1 MGHVQYTSKGESVMK
16 LTTIG
21 IDVAKSVFQVHGTD
35 ERGKVVLRR
44 QIRRSQLLLFFS
56 NLEPCLIGMEACGG
70 SHHWARKLAGLGHTV
85 RQMAPQFVTPYRKND
100 KSDGNDA
107 EAICEA
113 VQRPNMRFVPVK
125 SLQQQAE
132 LVLHRIRRR
141 LMGERTALINQLRGL
156 LAEYGLVLAQG
167 ATHVRSQL
175 PALLENS
182 SDSVPPLALELFQ
195 SLYEELCRLEQCIAG
210 YDRRVQQLY
219 RGNPLCQKLGELQG
233 IGALTATAFVAT
245 VAHAA
250 QFKNG
255 RQCAAWLGLTPKQDS
270 TGGKT
275 RLLGISKRGDVYLR
289 TLLVH
294 GARSIMRHTPKRDDP
309 KSRWVEQLR
318 KRRGEN
324 IAAVALAAKHA
335 RILWAL
341 MVRSEPSAQLIAA
354 HRIEPPAQPN
364 L

>member
-1 MGHVQYTSKGESVMK
+1 MKITTS
-16 LTTIG
+16 G
-21 IDVAKSVFQVHGTD
+21 IDVAKSVFQVHGVD
-35 ERGKVVLRR
+35 ERGNVVLRR
-44 QIRRSQLLLFFS
+44 QIRRSQLLVFFS
-56 NLEPCLIGMEACGG
+56 RLEPCLIGMEACAS
-70 SHHWARKLAGLGHTV
+70 SHYWARKLTALGHTV
-85 RQMAPQFVTPYRKND
+85 RLMAPQFVKPYRKND
-100 KSDGNDA
+100 KNDGNDA
-107 EAICEA
+107 EAICEG

-125 SLQQQAE
+125 SPEQQAE
-132 LVLHRIRRR
+132 LAVHRIRRR
-141 LMGERTALINQLRGL
+141 LIGKRTALINQLRGL

-167 ATHVRSQL
+167 ANQVRSKL
-175 PALLENS
+175 PELLDAS
-182 SDSVPPLALELFQ
+182 SAFLPPLAVELFRD
-195 SLYEELCRLEQCIAG
+195 LYEELVQLEERIGQ
-210 YDRRVQQLY
+210 YERRVERLY
-219 RGNPLCQKLGELQG
+219 RANPLCHRLAEIEG

-255 RQCAAWLGLTPKQDS
+255 RQCAAWLGLVPKQDS
-270 TGGKT
+270 SGDKT

-294 GARSIMRHTPKRDDP
+294 GARSAMRHTPKRNDP

-341 MVRSEPSAQLIAA
+341 MVRGESFSPSAS
-354 HRIEPPAQPN
+354 RTIEPQPTV
-364 L
+364 

>member
-1 MGHVQYTSKGESVMK
+1 MKVTTS
-16 LTTIG
+16 G
-21 IDVAKSVFQVHGTD
+21 IDVAKSVFQVHGVD
-35 ERGKVVLRR
+35 ERGNVGLRR
-44 QIRRSQLLLFFS
+44 QLRRSQVLLFFS
-56 NLEPCLIGMEACGG
+56 NLEPCLIGMEACGS
-70 SHHWARKLAGLGHTV
+70 SHYWARKLSALGHTV
-85 RQMAPQFVTPYRKND
+85 RLMAPQFVKPYRKND
-100 KSDGNDA
+100 KNDGNDA

-113 VQRPNMRFVPVK
+113 VQRPSMRFVPIK
-125 SLQQQAE
+125 SPEQQAE
-132 LVLHRIRRR
+132 LAVHRIRRR
-141 LMGERTALINQLRGL
+141 LMGERTALINQMRGL
-156 LAEYGLVLAQG
+156 LAEFGLVLAQG
-167 ATHVRSQL
+167 ATHVRSKL

-182 SDSVPPLALELFQ
+182 SESLPPLALELFRD
-195 SLYEELCRLEQCIAG
+195 LYEELVQLEQRIGA
-210 YDRRVQQLY
+210 YDRRVERLY
-219 RGNPLCQKLGELQG
+219 RGNSVCQRLGQLEG

-275 RLLGISKRGDVYLR
+275 RLLGITKRGDVYLR

-294 GARSIMRHTPKRDDP
+294 GARSIMRHTSKQDDP

-341 MVRSEPSAQLIAA
+341 MVRGESALQPPSTLNVDQL
-354 HRIEPPAQPN
+354 AQPH

>member
-1 MGHVQYTSKGESVMK
+1 MK
-16 LTTIG
+16 VTTIG
-21 IDVAKSVFQVHGTD
+21 IDVAKSVFQVHGVEEHGT
-35 ERGKVVLRR
+35 VVLRR
-44 QIRRSQLLLFFS
+44 QLRRSQLVLFFS
-56 NLEPCLIGMEACGG
+56 RLEPCLIGMEACAS
-70 SHHWARKLAGLGHTV
+70 SHYWARKLMALGHTV
-85 RQMAPQFVTPYRKND
+85 RLMAPQFVKPYRKND
-100 KSDGNDA
+100 KNDGNDA

-125 SLQQQAE
+125 NPQQQAE
-132 LVLHRIRRR
+132 LAVHRIRRR
-141 LMGERTALINQLRGL
+141 LMAERTGLLNQIRGL
-156 LAEYGLVLAQG
+156 LGEFGMVLPQG
-167 ATHVRSQL
+167 ASQVRSKL
-175 PALLENS
+175 
-182 SDSVPPLALELFQ
+182 PPLLDEGGNETLPGLAMELFRD
-195 SLYEELCRLEQCIAG
+195 LYEELVQLEQRIDA
-210 YDRRVQQLY
+210 YDRRIERLY
-219 RGNPLCQKLGELQG
+219 RANPVCQRLGQQEG

-255 RQCAAWLGLTPKQDS
+255 RQCAAWLGLVPKQDS

-275 RLLGISKRGDVYLR
+275 RLLGISKRGDAYLR

-294 GARSIMRHTPKRDDP
+294 GARSAMRLTQKRSDP

-341 MVRSEPSAQLIAA
+341 MVRGERSTQ
-354 HRIEPPAQPN
+354 PALDSVDALEQST

>member
-1 MGHVQYTSKGESVMK
+1 MK
-16 LTTIG
+16 VTTIG
-21 IDVAKSVFQVHGTD
+21 IDLAKSVFQIHGID
-35 ERGKVVLRR
+35 ERGNVVLRR
-44 QIRRSQLLLFFS
+44 QLRRAQMVLFFS
-56 NLEPCLIGMEACGG
+56 KLETCLIGLEACGS
-70 SHHWARKLAGLGHTV
+70 SHYWARKLAALGHTV
-85 RQMAPQFVTPYRKND
+85 RLMAPQFVKPYRKND
-100 KSDGNDA
+100 KNDGNDA
-107 EAICEA
+107 AAVCEA
-113 VQRPNMRFVPVK
+113 VGRPSMRFVPVK
-125 SLQQQAE
+125 SPEQQAE
-132 LVLHRIRRR
+132 LSVHRVRQR
-141 LMGERTALINQLRGL
+141 LMRQRTALINQLRGL

-182 SDSVPPLALELFQ
+182 SDSLPPLALELFRD
-195 SLYEELCRLEQCIAG
+195 LYEELCQLEQRLAD
-210 YDRRVQQLY
+210 YDRRVERLY
-219 RGNPLCQKLGELQG
+219 RGNPLCQKLGELDG

-250 QFKNG
+250 QFHNG

-270 TGGKT
+270 SGGKT

-354 HRIEPPAQPN
+354 HSIEPPAPPN

>member
-1 MGHVQYTSKGESVMK
+1 MKITTS
-16 LTTIG
+16 G
-21 IDVAKSVFQVHGTD
+21 IDVAKSVFQVHGVD
-35 ERGKVVLRR
+35 ERGNVVLRR

-56 NLEPCLIGMEACGG
+56 RLEPCLIGMEACAS
-70 SHHWARKLAGLGHTV
+70 SHYWARKLTALGHTV
-85 RQMAPQFVTPYRKND
+85 RLMAPQFVKPYRKND
-100 KSDGNDA
+100 KNDGNDA

-113 VQRPNMRFVPVK
+113 VQRPSMRFVPVK
-125 SLQQQAE
+125 SPEQQAE
-132 LVLHRIRRR
+132 LALHRIRRR
-141 LMGERTALINQLRGL
+141 LMGQRTALINQLRGL
-156 LAEYGLVLAQG
+156 LAEHGRVLAQG
-167 ATHVRSQL
+167 ANQVRSKL
-175 PALLENS
+175 PALLEDGS
-182 SDSVPPLALELFQ
+182 ESLPPLAVELFRD
-195 SLYEELCRLEQCIAG
+195 LYEELVQLEQRIAAC
-210 YDRRVQQLY
+210 DRRVERLY
-219 RGNPLCQKLGELQG
+219 RANPLCHRLGEIEG

-255 RQCAAWLGLTPKQDS
+255 RQCAAWLGLVPKQDS
-270 TGGKT
+270 TGGKP

-294 GARSIMRHTPKRDDP
+294 GARSAMRHTPNGDDP

-341 MVRSEPSAQLIAA
+341 MVQGESSTQPATQS
-354 HRIEPPAQPN
+354 IEQPV
-364 L
+364 

>member
-1 MGHVQYTSKGESVMK
+1 MKITTS
-16 LTTIG
+16 G
-21 IDVAKSVFQVHGTD
+21 IDVAKSVFQVHGVE
-35 ERGKVVLRR
+35 ERGNVVLRR

-56 NLEPCLIGMEACGG
+56 RLQPCLIGMEACAS
-70 SHHWARKLAGLGHTV
+70 SHYWARKLSALGHTV
-85 RQMAPQFVTPYRKND
+85 RLMAPQFVKPYRKND
-100 KSDGNDA
+100 KNDGNDA

-125 SLQQQAE
+125 SPQQQAE
-132 LVLHRIRRR
+132 LAVHRIRRR
-141 LMGERTALINQLRGL
+141 LVSERTALINQLRGL
-156 LAEYGLVLAQG
+156 LGEYGLILAQG
-167 ATHVRSQL
+167 ANHVRSNL
-175 PALLENS
+175 PALLEEC
-182 SDSVPPLALELFQ
+182 SDALPPLAMELFRD
-195 SLYEELCRLEQCIAG
+195 LYEELVQLEKRISVYERQVE
-210 YDRRVQQLY
+210 RLY
-219 RGNPLCQKLGELQG
+219 RGNPLCQRLGQVEG

-255 RQCAAWLGLTPKQDS
+255 RQCAAWLGLVPKQDS
-270 TGGKT
+270 TGGKP

-294 GARSIMRHTPKRDDP
+294 GARSAMRHTPKRDDP
-309 KSRWVEQLR
+309 KSRWVEQIR

-341 MVRSEPSAQLIAA
+341 MVQGESSA
-354 HRIEPPAQPN
+354 PPATHSIEQTV
-364 L
+364 

>member
-1 MGHVQYTSKGESVMK
+1 
-16 LTTIG
+16 
-21 IDVAKSVFQVHGTD
+21 
-35 ERGKVVLRR
+35 
-44 QIRRSQLLLFFS
+44 
-56 NLEPCLIGMEACGG
+56 
-70 SHHWARKLAGLGHTV
+70 V
-85 RQMAPQFVTPYRKND
+85 RLMAPQFVKPYRKND
-100 KSDGNDA
+100 KNDGNDA

-113 VQRPNMRFVPVK
+113 VQRPSMRFVPVK
-125 SLQQQAE
+125 SPEQQAQ
-132 LVLHRIRRR
+132 LAVHRIRRR
-141 LMGERTALINQLRGL
+141 LMGQRTALINQLRGL
-156 LAEYGLVLAQG
+156 LAEYGVVLAQG
-167 ATHVRSQL
+167 ANHVRSKL
-175 PALLENS
+175 PALLEDCS
-182 SDSVPPLALELFQ
+182 ESLPPLAVELFRD
-195 SLYEELCRLEQCIAG
+195 LYEELIQLEQRIG
-210 YDRRVQQLY
+210 THDRRVERLY
-219 RGNPLCQKLGELQG
+219 RANPVCQRLGQLDG

-255 RQCAAWLGLTPKQDS
+255 RQCAAWLGLVPKQDS

-294 GARSIMRHTPKRDDP
+294 GARSAMRLTPKQNDP

-341 MVRSEPSAQLIAA
+341 MVRGEASSPSAR
-354 HRIEPPAQPN
+354 HTVEPQPTI
-364 L
+364 